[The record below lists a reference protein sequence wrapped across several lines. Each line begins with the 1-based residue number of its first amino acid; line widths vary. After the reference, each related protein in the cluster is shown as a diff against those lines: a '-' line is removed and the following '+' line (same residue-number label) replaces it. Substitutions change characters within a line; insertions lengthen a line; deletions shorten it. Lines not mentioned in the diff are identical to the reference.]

1 MRVRDIFY
9 CICSGMFQALE
20 KQLSEIEPVFETVVS
35 EGASLTRLVPGEGA
49 ENISQV
55 LTKTQKQFVQ
65 ISDQIHKKVEK
76 QKAAH
81 EMKMEVCYLIYL
93 SYWAIDIYINNFV

>member
-1 MRVRDIFY
+1 M
-9 CICSGMFQALE
+9 
-20 KQLSEIEPVFETVVS
+20 FETVVS

-55 LTKTQKQFVQ
+55 LNKTQRQFAQ
-65 ISDQIHKKVEK
+65 ISDQIRKKAEK

-81 EMKMEVCYLIYL
+81 EMKVEVWN
-93 SYWAIDIYINNFV
+93 S